1 MTNQMITR
9 KYSRKWLVLSAVATA
24 LLIIPRR
31 SSRKSDTSMPNNQI
45 SNDHIPGKQGIK
57 IDDVDTDGLVES
69 SDGDMSAHSKPN
81 ENRAI
86 ID

>member
-31 SSRKSDTSMPNNQI
+31 SSRKSGTSMPNNQI
-45 SNDHIPGKQGIK
+45 SNNHIPDKQGIK
-57 IDDVDTDGLVES
+57 IDDVDTDGSVES
-69 SDGDMSAHSKPN
+69 SDMSDHSKPS

>member
-1 MTNQMITR
+1 MTNRMTTR

-31 SSRKSDTSMPNNQI
+31 SSRKSNN
-45 SNDHIPGKQGIK
+45 HIPNKQGIK
-57 IDDVDTDGLVES
+57 IDDADTDGPVES
-69 SDGDMSAHSKPN
+69 SAGDMSGHRQPN
-81 ENRAI
+81 EDSAI

>member
-1 MTNQMITR
+1 MTNRMTTR

-31 SSRKSDTSMPNNQI
+31 SSRKSNN
-45 SNDHIPGKQGIK
+45 HITNKQDIK
-57 IDDVDTDGLVES
+57 IDDADKNGSVES
-69 SDGDMSAHSKPN
+69 SDINDRRKSNKDS
-81 ENRAI
+81 AI

>member
-31 SSRKSDTSMPNNQI
+31 SSRKSGTPMPNNQI
-45 SNDHIPGKQGIK
+45 SNDHIPDKQGIK
-57 IDDVDTDGLVES
+57 IDDVDTDDLVES
-69 SDGDMSAHSKPN
+69 SDMSDHSKPN

>member
-1 MTNQMITR
+1 MTTR

-31 SSRKSDTSMPNNQI
+31 SSRKSNN
-45 SNDHIPGKQGIK
+45 IPDKQDIK
-57 IDDVDTDGLVES
+57 IDDADMDGSVES
-69 SDGDMSAHSKPN
+69 SDINDRRKSN
-81 ENRAI
+81 EDSAI

>member
-31 SSRKSDTSMPNNQI
+31 SSRKSGTSIPNNQI
-45 SNDHIPGKQGIK
+45 SNNHIPGKQGVK
-57 IDDVDTDGLVES
+57 IDDVDTDGSVES
-69 SDGDMSAHSKPN
+69 SDGGMSGHRKPN
-81 ENRAI
+81 EDSAI

>member
-1 MTNQMITR
+1 MTNRMTTR

-31 SSRKSDTSMPNNQI
+31 SSRKSNNHVPN
-45 SNDHIPGKQGIK
+45 KQDIK
-57 IDDVDTDGLVES
+57 IDDADADTDGSLES
-69 SDGDMSAHSKPN
+69 SDINDRRKSN
-81 ENRAI
+81 EDSAI

>member
-1 MTNQMITR
+1 MTNQMRTR
-9 KYSRKWLVLSAVATA
+9 KYSRKWLVLSVVATA

-31 SSRKSDTSMPNNQI
+31 SSRKSDTPMPNN
-45 SNDHIPGKQGIK
+45 HIPDKQGIK
-57 IDDVDTDGLVES
+57 IDDADTDDSVES
-69 SDGDMSAHSKPN
+69 SDMSDHSKPS

>member
-1 MTNQMITR
+1 MTTR

-31 SSRKSDTSMPNNQI
+31 SSRKSNN
-45 SNDHIPGKQGIK
+45 HIPNKQGIK
-57 IDDVDTDGLVES
+57 IDDADTDES
-69 SDGDMSAHSKPN
+69 GDGDMSVHRKPN
-81 ENRAI
+81 EDSAI

>member
-31 SSRKSDTSMPNNQI
+31 SSRNSDTSMPNNQI
-45 SNDHIPGKQGIK
+45 SNNHIPDKQGIK
-57 IDDVDTDGLVES
+57 IDDVDTDGSVES
-69 SDGDMSAHSKPN
+69 SNSDMSAHRKPN
-81 ENRAI
+81 EDI
-86 ID
+86 SY

>member
-1 MTNQMITR
+1 MTNRMTTR

-31 SSRKSDTSMPNNQI
+31 SSRKSDNHTPN
-45 SNDHIPGKQGIK
+45 KQGTK
-57 IDDVDTDGLVES
+57 IDDVDTDGSVES
-69 SDGDMSAHSKPN
+69 SDINDRRKSN
-81 ENRAI
+81 EDSAI

>member
-1 MTNQMITR
+1 MTTR

-31 SSRKSDTSMPNNQI
+31 SSRKS
-45 SNDHIPGKQGIK
+45 NDHIANKQDIK
-57 IDDVDTDGLVES
+57 IDDADKNGSFES
-69 SDGDMSAHSKPN
+69 SDINDRRKSN
-81 ENRAI
+81 EDSAI

>member
-1 MTNQMITR
+1 MTTR

-31 SSRKSDTSMPNNQI
+31 SSRKSNN
-45 SNDHIPGKQGIK
+45 NIPDKQDIK
-57 IDDVDTDGLVES
+57 IDDADTDGPVES
-69 SDGDMSAHSKPN
+69 SAGDMSGHRQPN
-81 ENRAI
+81 EDSAI